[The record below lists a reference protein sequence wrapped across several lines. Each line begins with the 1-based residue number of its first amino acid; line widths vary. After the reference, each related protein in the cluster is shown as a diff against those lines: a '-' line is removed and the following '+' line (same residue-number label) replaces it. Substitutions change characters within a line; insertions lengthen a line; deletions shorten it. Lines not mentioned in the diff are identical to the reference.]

1 MIFTIRDCI
10 AVIQNR
16 TGSWGLSSLY
26 ISRSSDYV
34 YEHRIDRLTH
44 ISSCSSVCHCTVQN
58 TAGKI
63 NIGTALIFFSLP
75 TKMSIKSASYLLYRG
90 ANWISNMF
98 FCCCIFWFFNLKTN
112 AKFHQILINFS
123 KNGTKKVQKIG
134 ANQFLE
140 LKCPIGFLCP

>member
-26 ISRSSDYV
+26 ISRSSDNV

-44 ISSCSSVCHCTVQN
+44 IYSCSSVCHCTVQN

-63 NIGTALIFFSLP
+63 NIYTALIFFSLP
-75 TKMSIKSASYLLYRG
+75 TKMSIKSASYLHQKG
-90 ANWISNMF
+90 ANWILNMVF
-98 FCCCIFWFFNLKTN
+98 FMFWFFNLKTN

-123 KNGTKKVQKIG
+123 QIAPQKCRKLVQIS
-134 ANQFLE
+134 
-140 LKCPIGFLCP
+140 C